1 MMPQTIPAAVA
12 GKSYDAEPCPPVS
25 PRPVAETLRAR
36 ARTLADEL
44 VWLPNVRSSRSF
56 ATRCRLVAAKFDR
69 ALRKARKSQN
79 QDSSV
84 ENLRQKIGLLESS
97 FSDVYEALHGLR
109 KIPHV
114 RTATGTVV
122 PRVVAIAEDCLTAAS
137 YHCDQSA
144 FTVYVEAFQLVT
156 VLNLAELWTL
166 IAVFK
171 LVLIE
176 RLVDGWLSSGQ
187 SVGWEEETVSCLESL
202 RTINRTP
209 WRRVIEPLIVFDQF
223 LQQDPAGAYNRME
236 AESRDF
242 YRRQVANIAE
252 YSDLSE
258 REVAAAALDLAQSAH
273 GNPHRD
279 PRVARRLSHV
289 GYYLVAEGVTEL
301 KRKAGFW
308 PPMSQRLHTFI
319 TSHPYELH
327 LSAIMFL
334 TAIIA
339 VTFVHL
345 SGFDY
350 WSFGAFLFML
360 LVLLLPSS
368 EAAVQIVNY
377 AAAALLTPQILPKLD
392 FSNTGIFDSCAT
404 LVAVPTL
411 LLDESQVRK
420 LVSNLEV
427 RFLGNQDR
435 NLHFALLTD
444 LPDSTEPPRAT
455 EPLVILCAELIAKLN
470 EKYHGHGSGS
480 FFLLHRMRRYN
491 RRERA
496 WMGWE
501 RKRGKLLQLNRFLQ
515 GSSDEYAE
523 EVGNMQV
530 LSTVRFVISLDA
542 DTLLPR
548 GTARRL
554 IGTLAHPLNQ
564 AIIDPDSNVVVAGYG
579 ILQPRV
585 GVSVQSTARS
595 RLARIFSGQTGL
607 DIYTRAVSDVYQD
620 LYGEGSYVG
629 KGIYEVEVLH
639 RLFDGRFPSN
649 LLLSHDLIEG
659 AYARSGLVTDL
670 EIIED
675 YPALY
680 SAYNRRKHRWL
691 RGDWQIVEWLLPT
704 VPAPGGRRVTNP
716 ISLVSRWKILDNLRR
731 GLVEPATFL
740 LFVLGWFVLPGSAW
754 YWTLSTV
761 CLLFLPVLVGLLLQ
775 WARAVARRRSA
786 LTGVSTDG
794 LAAASLGVLL
804 TLTFLAHQMLL
815 SIDAMARALVRRVV
829 TRERLLE
836 WVTAAEE
843 EQGVHLRTPL
853 DLYLDWTPVLTAALG
868 VLLWW
873 LRGRSVFAA
882 LPILLL
888 WAGSKSISVWLDRP
902 ARIPPTK
909 SHGDRIF
916 LRRIALRTWRF
927 FVEFSNA
934 ENGWLIPDHVR
945 ESPFVIDPRVSP
957 TNLGLLLNSRQAACQ
972 LGYLTLPELVK
983 LTQTTL
989 ATIASLPSYRG
1000 HFYNWYDAVTREP
1013 LRPLIV
1019 SSVDSGNL
1027 VASLWTLEQGALEQ
1041 LYRPLVGPHLGEGLA
1056 DHIRELVAAG
1066 CLPGRVL
1073 RQFLRANRADWLDAI
1088 VNFPIDSLSGNRRA
1102 SEHVPDSQWFME
1114 QLALRV
1120 HTIKTVVSSFAPWLL
1135 TQFRVV
1141 AEDLPDLGFGPWSD
1155 IAVEQMPEFC
1165 DALQREISLAPP
1177 SSSDE
1182 QNRLRRRLGTLLPGT
1197 RTADAQLIRDL
1208 RTIAM
1213 QAGGL
1218 ANQTDFTFLLNRD
1231 RGLLAVEFDTETQRL
1246 SGSCYDQLA
1255 SESRLAAFVAI
1266 AKDDIPQ
1273 ESWFALGRY
1282 HRLTDGRI
1290 VLLSWS
1296 GTMFEYLMPCLWM
1309 KTYPDTLLDRA
1320 SIEAVRAQHLHAARL
1335 GVPWGV
1341 SESASSQ
1348 KLDDGSYKYFAFGL
1362 PQLALRDS
1370 HPDALVI
1377 SPYSTFLAQHVH
1389 PNEALTN
1396 ISRLSRSGMFG
1407 RYGMYE
1413 SADFSTRRATWS
1425 RRPEIVRS
1433 WMAHHQ
1439 GMSLLAIAN
1448 SLTDGVIRHWF
1459 HRNPSVCATELL
1471 LQERPVTRV
1480 NLRSHKLRTAA

>member
-1 MMPQTIPAAVA
+1 MMPQTTPAGVI
-12 GKSYDAEPCPPVS
+12 GKSHDPEPGPPVS
-25 PRPVAETLRAR
+25 PQPAAETVRAR
-36 ARTLADEL
+36 ARALANEL
-44 VWLPNVRSSRSF
+44 VWLPKVRSSRTF
-56 ATRCRLVAAKFDR
+56 ATRCRRLAAKLAP
-69 ALRKARKSQN
+69 ALRKAKNAESK
-79 QDSSV
+79 DSSGTD
-84 ENLRQKIGLLESS
+84 LREKTALLESS
-97 FSDVYEALHGLR
+97 FADAYEALHRLQ

-114 RTATGTVV
+114 RTATGAIF
-122 PRVVAIAEDCLTAAS
+122 PRVLVIAEDCLTAANDR
-137 YHCDQSA
+137 CDDSS
-144 FTVYVEAFQLVT
+144 FTLYIEGFQQVT

-166 IAVFK
+166 VAALK

-176 RLVDGWLSSGQ
+176 RVVDGWLSSGQ
-187 SVGWEEETVSCLESL
+187 SVGRGEETASCLESL

-223 LQQDPAGAYNRME
+223 LQQDPAGAYNHME

-252 YSDLSE
+252 YSDLAE
-258 REVAAAALDLAQSAH
+258 QEVAEAALELAQNAQRK
-273 GNPHRD
+273 PHRD
-279 PRVARRLSHV
+279 PRVATRLSHI
-289 GYYLVAEGVTEL
+289 GYYLIAAGVTEL
-301 KRKAGFW
+301 REKANFW
-308 PPMSQRLHTFI
+308 PPFSQRLQNFI
-319 TSHPYELH
+319 TSHPDYLYVPAV
-327 LSAIMFL
+327 LFL

-339 VTFVHL
+339 VTLVHL

-350 WSFGAFLFML
+350 WSFATFLFML

-368 EAAVQIVNY
+368 EAAVQIVNH
-377 AAAALLTPQILPKLD
+377 AASWLLTPQVLPKLD
-392 FSNTGIFDSCAT
+392 FRAGISDACAT

-411 LLDESQVRK
+411 LLDENQVRK
-420 LVSNLEV
+420 LASDLEV

-444 LPDSTEPPRAT
+444 LPDSTEPPRKT

-470 EKYHGHGSGS
+470 EKYDGHSSGS
-480 FFLLHRMRRYN
+480 FFLLHRIRRYN
-491 RRERA
+491 RREGT

-515 GSSDEYAE
+515 GSSDEYE
-523 EVGNMQV
+523 EKVGNPQV

-542 DTLLPR
+542 DTRLPR

-629 KGIYEVEVLH
+629 KGIYDVDVLH

-691 RGDWQIVEWLLPT
+691 RGDWQIAEWLLPT
-704 VPAPGGRRVTNP
+704 VPAPGGKRVPNP
-716 ISLVSRWKILDNLRR
+716 ISLVSRWKIFDNLRR
-731 GLVEPATFL
+731 GMVEPATFL
-740 LFVLGWFVLPGSAW
+740 LFVGWFVLPGSAW

-786 LTGVSTDG
+786 LTGVSPDG
-794 LAAASLGVLL
+794 LAGASLGILL

-843 EQGVHLRTPL
+843 EQGLHRRTPL
-853 DLYLDWTPVLTAALG
+853 DLYLDWTPVLAVTLG

-882 LPILLL
+882 APILLL

-927 FVEFSNA
+927 FLEFSNA

-957 TNLGLLLNSRQAACQ
+957 TNLGLLFNSRQVACQ
-972 LGYLTLPELVK
+972 LGYLTLPELVD
-983 LTQTTL
+983 LTQATLPPLQASPAIGDTSTTGMTL
-989 ATIASLPSYRG
+989 A
-1000 HFYNWYDAVTREP
+1000 
-1013 LRPLIV
+1013 
-1019 SSVDSGNL
+1019 
-1027 VASLWTLEQGALEQ
+1027 
-1041 LYRPLVGPHLGEGLA
+1041 
-1056 DHIRELVAAG
+1056 
-1066 CLPGRVL
+1066 
-1073 RQFLRANRADWLDAI
+1073 
-1088 VNFPIDSLSGNRRA
+1088 RA
-1102 SEHVPDSQWFME
+1102 S
-1114 QLALRV
+1114 R
-1120 HTIKTVVSSFAPWLL
+1120 
-1135 TQFRVV
+1135 
-1141 AEDLPDLGFGPWSD
+1141 
-1155 IAVEQMPEFC
+1155 
-1165 DALQREISLAPP
+1165 
-1177 SSSDE
+1177 
-1182 QNRLRRRLGTLLPGT
+1182 
-1197 RTADAQLIRDL
+1197 
-1208 RTIAM
+1208 
-1213 QAGGL
+1213 
-1218 ANQTDFTFLLNRD
+1218 
-1231 RGLLAVEFDTETQRL
+1231 
-1246 SGSCYDQLA
+1246 
-1255 SESRLAAFVAI
+1255 
-1266 AKDDIPQ
+1266 
-1273 ESWFALGRY
+1273 
-1282 HRLTDGRI
+1282 
-1290 VLLSWS
+1290 
-1296 GTMFEYLMPCLWM
+1296 
-1309 KTYPDTLLDRA
+1309 
-1320 SIEAVRAQHLHAARL
+1320 
-1335 GVPWGV
+1335 
-1341 SESASSQ
+1341 
-1348 KLDDGSYKYFAFGL
+1348 
-1362 PQLALRDS
+1362 
-1370 HPDALVI
+1370 
-1377 SPYSTFLAQHVH
+1377 
-1389 PNEALTN
+1389 
-1396 ISRLSRSGMFG
+1396 
-1407 RYGMYE
+1407 
-1413 SADFSTRRATWS
+1413 
-1425 RRPEIVRS
+1425 
-1433 WMAHHQ
+1433 
-1439 GMSLLAIAN
+1439 
-1448 SLTDGVIRHWF
+1448 
-1459 HRNPSVCATELL
+1459 
-1471 LQERPVTRV
+1471 
-1480 NLRSHKLRTAA
+1480 